1 MSEANKIETVQDVDA
16 QEMDNVSA
24 QAQEV
29 DIEAVSAH
37 EKNTETQAEEAKS
50 EAKAEAGVEKAAE
63 TPEEQT
69 AAAAEADA
77 LASDA
82 PVSDTPETDEATTE
96 EPEEES
102 FKQMFEASLKEQ
114 PVVKRGEMIKGM
126 VVSINSDAVIIDV
139 GAKAEGSIPVAEFE
153 QAGMDIPVIGDEID
167 ALVQSVGG
175 SAGVRLSVLAA
186 KQSAAWSGIERAV
199 ADDSC
204 IDALITT
211 EVKGG
216 FRVNLNGL
224 NAFMPRSEADTDFH
238 VDTASLIGQTC
249 KVAILEARRKPDNIV
264 VSRKK
269 PMAVAQEAMRGVFFE
284 QHSVGDK
291 ISGTVKRMT
300 DFGAFVDLGG
310 IDALLHVSDISWRRI
325 KHPSEMLSIGQQITV
340 EIAKLNAETGKVSV
354 SVKSLQS
361 DPWEDVATTYEPGM
375 RLTGTVRRLLDFGA
389 VVELEPGIEGMIHR
403 SEMSWTKRDVKPSQ
417 VLTEGDVVDV
427 AVLEVDASARRL
439 RLSLKAVSENP
450 WGSWMSAH
458 PVGSHISGKIKNITE
473 FGFFVPVDEGMDG
486 LVHVENL
493 SWDQKGEVA
502 LKTYSKGQ
510 EVECAVLGVD
520 VEKQRISL
528 GIKQLSGDPF
538 ELFMAGVKRGSS
550 IQGTVSELKPSGMI
564 VELTKGVHAY
574 LANREIP
581 RDHDALKEGDEIE
594 AKIIEVNRK
603 RRQVELSIKQQL
615 QAEERDAVRS
625 YSRQSAEDATPSA
638 LALELQRK
646 LLDRMA
652 PKKAVQKAVA
662 RTAKKS
668 NAGAKAAMKKK
679 A

>member
-1 MSEANKIETVQDVDA
+1 MSEAKQIENVQDVDL
-16 QEMDNVSA
+16 QVVEEVSTDVQNVD
-24 QAQEV
+24 V
-29 DIEAVSAH
+29 EAVSAQ
-37 EKNTETQAEEAKS
+37 QAETTEVQADAEQVEADPV
-50 EAKAEAGVEKAAE
+50 EAEQAE
-63 TPEEQT
+63 TEQAETEEEPAVVDV
-69 AAAAEADA
+69 AAQQLADA
-77 LASDA
+77 PASDI
-82 PVSDTPETDEATTE
+82 PDEDEATPDE
-96 EPEEES
+96 QEPEEES

-139 GAKAEGSIPVAEFE
+139 GAKAEGSIPRSEFE
-153 QAGMDIPVIGDEID
+153 QASIDIPAVGDEID

-175 SAGVRLSVLAA
+175 AAGVRLSVLAA
-186 KQSAAWSGIERAV
+186 KQSAAWTEIEGAM
-199 ADDSC
+199 AEDSC
-204 IDALITT
+204 VDALITT

-238 VDTASLIGQTC
+238 VDAASLIGQTC

-269 PMAVAQEAMRGVFFE
+269 PMAVAQLAMRGVFFE

-291 ISGTVKRMT
+291 VSGIVKRMA

-310 IDALLHVSDISWRRI
+310 VDALLHVSDISWRRI
-325 KHPSEMLSIGQQITV
+325 KHPSEMLSVGQQITV

-361 DPWEDVATTYEPGM
+361 DPWENVATTYEPGM

-450 WGSWMSAH
+450 WNTWMTTH

-493 SWDQKGEVA
+493 SWDQKGTDA
-502 LKTYSKGQ
+502 LQAYSKNQ
-510 EVECAVLGVD
+510 EVECVVLGVD
-520 VEKQRISL
+520 SEKQRISL

-538 ELFMAGVKRGSS
+538 ELFLSGVKRGSS
-550 IQGTVSELKPSGMI
+550 IEGTVAELKPSGVI
-564 VELTKGVHAY
+564 VKLTEGVHAY
-574 LANREIP
+574 LANREVP
-581 RDHDALKEGDEIE
+581 RDHDALKEGDKIE

-625 YSRQSAEDATPSA
+625 YSRQTAEDSTPSA

-646 LLDRMA
+646 LLDRIE
-652 PKKAVQKAVA
+652 PKKAI
-662 RTAKKS
+662 AKK
-668 NAGAKAAMKKK
+668 AKKKK

>member
-1 MSEANKIETVQDVDA
+1 MSEAKQIENVQDVDL
-16 QEMDNVSA
+16 QVVEEVSTDVQNVD
-24 QAQEV
+24 V
-29 DIEAVSAH
+29 EAVSAQ
-37 EKNTETQAEEAKS
+37 QAETTEVQADAEQVEADPV
-50 EAKAEAGVEKAAE
+50 EAEQAE
-63 TPEEQT
+63 TEQAETEEEPAVVDV
-69 AAAAEADA
+69 AAQQLADA
-77 LASDA
+77 PASDI
-82 PVSDTPETDEATTE
+82 PDEDEATPDE
-96 EPEEES
+96 QEPEEES

-139 GAKAEGSIPVAEFE
+139 GAKAEGSIPRSEFE
-153 QAGMDIPVIGDEID
+153 QASIDIPAVGDEID

-175 SAGVRLSVLAA
+175 AAGVRLSVLAA
-186 KQSAAWSGIERAV
+186 KQSAAWTEIEGAM
-199 ADDSC
+199 AEDSC
-204 IDALITT
+204 VDALITT

-238 VDTASLIGQTC
+238 VDAASLIGQTC

-269 PMAVAQEAMRGVFFE
+269 PMAVAQLAMRGVFFE

-291 ISGTVKRMT
+291 VSGIVKRMA

-310 IDALLHVSDISWRRI
+310 VDALLHVSDISWRRI
-325 KHPSEMLSIGQQITV
+325 KHPSEMLSVGQQITV

-361 DPWEDVATTYEPGM
+361 DPWENVATTYEPGM

-450 WGSWMSAH
+450 WNTWMATH

-493 SWDQKGEVA
+493 SWDQKGTDA
-502 LKTYSKGQ
+502 LQAYSKNQ
-510 EVECAVLGVD
+510 EVECVVLGVD
-520 VEKQRISL
+520 SEKQRISL

-538 ELFMAGVKRGSS
+538 ELFLSGVKRGSS
-550 IQGTVSELKPSGMI
+550 IEGTVAELKPSGVI
-564 VELTKGVHAY
+564 VKLTEGVHAY
-574 LANREIP
+574 LANREVP
-581 RDHDALKEGDEIE
+581 RDHDALKEGDMIE

-625 YSRQSAEDATPSA
+625 YSRQTAEDSTPSA

-646 LLDRMA
+646 LLDRIE
-652 PKKAVQKAVA
+652 PKKAI
-662 RTAKKS
+662 AKKV
-668 NAGAKAAMKKK
+668 KKKK

>member
-1 MSEANKIETVQDVDA
+1 MSETNIT
-16 QEMDNVSA
+16 
-24 QAQEV
+24 
-29 DIEAVSAH
+29 
-37 EKNTETQAEEAKS
+37 KS
-50 EAKAEAGVEKAAE
+50 VH
-63 TPEEQT
+63 
-69 AAAAEADA
+69 
-77 LASDA
+77 
-82 PVSDTPETDEATTE
+82 TTE
-96 EPEEES
+96 EPTAEVLQAVKAQNADALNEIVATAEVQEASIDDASEQPAVEAVQNADEDAVDEQAVPEPAGDPVSTLETEEES

-114 PVVKRGEMIKGM
+114 PVVKRGEMVKGM
-126 VVSINSDAVIIDV
+126 VVSINDDAVIVDV

-153 QAGMDIPVIGDEID
+153 QAGLSIPALGDEVD

-175 SAGVRLSVLAA
+175 TAGVKLSVLEAR
-186 KQSAAWSGIERAV
+186 QREAWSALEAAQANQASVDAV
-199 ADDSC
+199 
-204 IDALITT
+204 ITA

-238 VDTASLIGQTC
+238 VNADKLIGQTC

-269 PMAVAQEAMRGVFFE
+269 PMAVEQAAMRKVFFE
-284 QHSVGDK
+284 QHAVGDK
-291 ISGTVKRMT
+291 VSGEVKRMAE
-300 DFGAFVDLGG
+300 FGAFVDLGG
-310 IDALLHVSDISWRRI
+310 VDALLHVSDISWRRI
-325 KHPSEMLSIGQQITV
+325 KHPSEMLSAGQQITV
-340 EIAKLNAETGKVSV
+340 EIVKMNAETGKVSV
-354 SVKSLQS
+354 SMKALQS
-361 DPWEDVATTYEPGM
+361 DPWENMATTYEPGM

-403 SEMSWTKRDVKPSQ
+403 SELSWTKRDIKPSQ

-450 WGSWMSAH
+450 WQAWMADH
-458 PVGSHISGKIKNITE
+458 PVGSHITGKIKNITE
-473 FGFFVPVDEGMDG
+473 FGFFVPVDTGMDG

-493 SWDQKGEVA
+493 SWDQRGEDA
-502 LKTYSKGQ
+502 LREYSKGQ
-510 EVECAVLGVD
+510 EVECVILGVD

-528 GIKQLSGDPF
+528 GIKQLSDDPF

-550 IQGTVSELKPSGMI
+550 IKGKVSEIKPSGVI
-564 VELTKGVHAY
+564 VELAEGVHAY

-581 RDHDALKEGDEIE
+581 RDHDALKEGSEIE

-615 QAEERDAVRS
+615 HAEERDAVRS
-625 YSRQSAEDATPSA
+625 YSRKTANDSTPSA

-646 LLDRMA
+646 LLDRIE
-652 PKKAVQKAVA
+652 PKKKTVKA
-662 RTAKKS
+662 AKKTLK
-668 NAGAKAAMKKK
+668 NTAAEAEKK
-679 A
+679 ASKKQQKKA

>member
-1 MSEANKIETVQDVDA
+1 MSETNITKSVHTTEEPTAEVLQAVEAQNADALNEITATADVQ
-16 QEMDNVSA
+16 
-24 QAQEV
+24 
-29 DIEAVSAH
+29 
-37 EKNTETQAEEAKS
+37 
-50 EAKAEAGVEKAAE
+50 EAGVEDSSEHSAVEAAQNADE
-63 TPEEQT
+63 DAVDEQVVPES
-69 AAAAEADA
+69 AGD
-77 LASDA
+77 
-82 PVSDTPETDEATTE
+82 PVSMLEA
-96 EPEEES
+96 EEES

-114 PVVKRGEMIKGM
+114 PVVKRGEMVKGL
-126 VVSINSDAVIIDV
+126 VVSINNDAVIVDV

-153 QAGMDIPVIGDEID
+153 QAGLSIPALGDEVD

-175 SAGVRLSVLAA
+175 TAGVKLSVLEAR
-186 KQSAAWSGIERAV
+186 QREAWSALEAAQADHSSVDAV
-199 ADDSC
+199 
-204 IDALITT
+204 ITA

-238 VDTASLIGQTC
+238 VNADKLIGQTC

-269 PMAVAQEAMRGVFFE
+269 PMAVEQAAMRTVFFE
-284 QHSVGDK
+284 QHAVGDK
-291 ISGTVKRMT
+291 VSGEVKRMA

-310 IDALLHVSDISWRRI
+310 VDALLHVSDISWRRI
-325 KHPSEMLSIGQQITV
+325 KHPSEMLSAGQQITV
-340 EIAKLNAETGKVSV
+340 EIVKMNAETGKVSV
-354 SVKSLQS
+354 SMKALQS
-361 DPWEDVATTYEPGM
+361 DPWENMATTYEPGM

-403 SEMSWTKRDVKPSQ
+403 SELSWTKRDIKPSQ

-450 WGSWMSAH
+450 WQAWMADH
-458 PVGSHISGKIKNITE
+458 PVGSHITGKIKNITE
-473 FGFFVPVDEGMDG
+473 FGFFVPVEDGMDG

-493 SWDQKGEVA
+493 SWDQKGEDA
-502 LKTYSKGQ
+502 LKGYSKGQ
-510 EVECAVLGVD
+510 EVECVILGVD

-528 GIKQLSGDPF
+528 GIKQLSDDPF
-538 ELFMAGVKRGSS
+538 ELFMAGVNRGSS
-550 IQGTVSELKPSGMI
+550 IKGKVSELKPSGMI
-564 VELTKGVHAY
+564 VELAEGVHAY

-581 RDHDALKEGDEIE
+581 RDHDALKEGSEIE

-603 RRQVELSIKQQL
+603 RRQVEISIKQQL
-615 QAEERDAVRS
+615 HAEERDAVRN
-625 YSRQSAEDATPSA
+625 YSRKTADDSTPSA

-646 LLDRMA
+646 LLDRIE
-652 PKKAVQKAVA
+652 PKKKPVESKKKPLKTIAAESEKKAL
-662 RTAKKS
+662 KKR
-668 NAGAKAAMKKK
+668 KKK

>member
-16 QEMDNVSA
+16 QEVDIKAVSA
-24 QAQEV
+24 QEQSTPA
-29 DIEAVSAH
+29 
-37 EKNTETQAEEAKS
+37 QAEEAKAEIKEEPETS
-50 EAKAEAGVEKAAE
+50 AKETAEAPEEQAAVTAKADEKAA
-63 TPEEQT
+63 
-69 AAAAEADA
+69 
-77 LASDA
+77 DA
-82 PVSDTPETDEATTE
+82 PVSDTPETNEPIAQ

-126 VVSINSDAVIIDV
+126 VVSINSDAIIIDV
-139 GAKAEGSIPVAEFE
+139 GAKAEGSIPRSEFE
-153 QAGMDIPVIGDEID
+153 QANIDIPAVGDEID

-175 SAGVRLSVLAA
+175 GAGVQLSVLAA
-186 KQSAAWSGIERAV
+186 KQSAAWTEIESV
-199 ADDSC
+199 MADDSC
-204 IDALITT
+204 VDALITS

-269 PMAVAQEAMRGVFFE
+269 PMAVAQLAMRGVFFE
-284 QHSVGDK
+284 QQSVGDK
-291 ISGTVKRMT
+291 ISGIVKRMA

-310 IDALLHVSDISWRRI
+310 VDALLHVSDISWRRI
-325 KHPSEMLSIGQQITV
+325 KHPSEMLSVGQQITV

-354 SVKSLQS
+354 SIKSLQS
-361 DPWEDVATTYEPGM
+361 DPWENVATTYEPGM

-403 SEMSWTKRDVKPSQ
+403 SEMSWIKRDIKPSQ

-450 WGSWMSAH
+450 WNTWMAAH
-458 PVGSHISGKIKNITE
+458 PVGSHITGKIKNITE

-493 SWDQKGEVA
+493 SWDQKGTDA
-502 LKTYSKGQ
+502 LEAYSKKQ
-510 EVECAVLGVD
+510 EVECVVLGVD
-520 VEKQRISL
+520 SEKQRISL

-538 ELFMAGVKRGSS
+538 ELFLSGVKRGSS
-550 IQGTVSELKPSGMI
+550 IEGTVAELKPSGAI
-564 VELTKGVHAY
+564 VKLTEGVHAY

-581 RDHDALKEGDEIE
+581 RDHDALKEGDKIE

-625 YSRQSAEDATPSA
+625 YSRQTAEDSTPSA

-646 LLDRMA
+646 LLDKME
-652 PKKAVQKAVA
+652 PKKAVV
-662 RTAKKS
+662 KKS
-668 NAGAKAAMKKK
+668 KKKK
-679 A
+679 ADKKADTKTLKTAPKKVKKKQA

>member
-1 MSEANKIETVQDVDA
+1 MSETNITKSVHTTEEPTAEALQAVEAQNADALNEITATADVQ
-16 QEMDNVSA
+16 
-24 QAQEV
+24 
-29 DIEAVSAH
+29 
-37 EKNTETQAEEAKS
+37 
-50 EAKAEAGVEKAAE
+50 EAGVEDSSEQSAVEAAQNADE
-63 TPEEQT
+63 DAVDDQVAPES
-69 AAAAEADA
+69 AGD
-77 LASDA
+77 
-82 PVSDTPETDEATTE
+82 PVSTPET
-96 EPEEES
+96 EEES

-114 PVVKRGEMIKGM
+114 PVVKRGEMVKGL
-126 VVSINSDAVIIDV
+126 VVSINDDAVIVDV

-153 QAGMDIPVIGDEID
+153 QAGLSIPAVGDEVD

-175 SAGVRLSVLAA
+175 TAGVKLSVLEAR
-186 KQSAAWSGIERAV
+186 QREAWSALEAAQADHSSVDAV
-199 ADDSC
+199 
-204 IDALITT
+204 ITA

-238 VDTASLIGQTC
+238 VNADKLIGQTC

-269 PMAVAQEAMRGVFFE
+269 PMAVEQAAMRTVFFE
-284 QHSVGDK
+284 QHAVGDK
-291 ISGTVKRMT
+291 VSGEVKRMA

-310 IDALLHVSDISWRRI
+310 VDALLHVSDISWRRI
-325 KHPSEMLSIGQQITV
+325 KHPSEMLSAGQQITV
-340 EIAKLNAETGKVSV
+340 EIVKMNAETGKVSV
-354 SVKSLQS
+354 SMKALQS
-361 DPWEDVATTYEPGM
+361 DPWENMATTYEPGM

-403 SEMSWTKRDVKPSQ
+403 SELSWTKRDIKPSQ

-450 WGSWMSAH
+450 WQAWMADH
-458 PVGSHISGKIKNITE
+458 PVGSHITGKIKNITE
-473 FGFFVPVDEGMDG
+473 FGFFVPVEDGMDG

-493 SWDQKGEVA
+493 SWDQKGEDA
-502 LKTYSKGQ
+502 LREYSKGQ
-510 EVECAVLGVD
+510 EVECVILGVD

-528 GIKQLSGDPF
+528 GIKQLSDDPF

-550 IQGTVSELKPSGMI
+550 IKGKVSELKPSGMI
-564 VELTKGVHAY
+564 VELAEGVHAY

-581 RDHDALKEGDEIE
+581 RDRDALKEGSEIE

-615 QAEERDAVRS
+615 HAEERDAVRS
-625 YSRQSAEDATPSA
+625 YSRKTADDSTPSA

-646 LLDRMA
+646 LLDRIE
-652 PKKAVQKAVA
+652 PEKKA
-662 RTAKKS
+662 TKKR
-668 NAGAKAAMKKK
+668 KKK